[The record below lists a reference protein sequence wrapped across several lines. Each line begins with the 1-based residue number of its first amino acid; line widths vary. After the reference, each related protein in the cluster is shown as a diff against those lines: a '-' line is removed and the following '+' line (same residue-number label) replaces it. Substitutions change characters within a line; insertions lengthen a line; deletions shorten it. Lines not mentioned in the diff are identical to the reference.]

1 MSEAETPPR
10 FGWMRVALLGG
21 ALLILVLGG
30 AVIARLLSPRQQ
42 ALHRQSAGSSQ
53 GRAIV
58 QIIRQQPGLP
68 DVADLVDR
76 FCPSVAIIVAR
87 DSNPAAYREGAAQ
100 DRASAYSSDGWLVT
114 SAAGLPPMPID
125 AIFGNG
131 RRVAL
136 SDLRTDPVSGLA
148 IIKADAAAVPLPF
161 SDQAFPR
168 VGQFGL
174 ALATPTGTGCS
185 ADASMI
191 GSDFVAD
198 GGNGVAYVRMQPA
211 PDDWAP
217 GTPLFGADGRVLGI
231 GTDGPPGALI
241 PAPIASVIIDEL
253 IRNSL
258 SASTNFGF
266 RTIDY
271 AAPFS
276 ARLGDVRSG
285 AGVALVQ
292 AGSSAGKAGLQ
303 AGDIITSI
311 DGRPVSGASELS
323 RLLDA
328 ETGTAKLTVQRGSE
342 QIQLT
347 IKKTNS

>member
-1 MSEAETPPR
+1 
-10 FGWMRVALLGG
+10 MRVALLGG

-174 ALATPTGTGCS
+174 AHAT
-185 ADASMI
+185 
-191 GSDFVAD
+191 
-198 GGNGVAYVRMQPA
+198 
-211 PDDWAP
+211 
-217 GTPLFGADGRVLGI
+217 
-231 GTDGPPGALI
+231 
-241 PAPIASVIIDEL
+241 
-253 IRNSL
+253 
-258 SASTNFGF
+258 
-266 RTIDY
+266 
-271 AAPFS
+271 
-276 ARLGDVRSG
+276 G
-285 AGVALVQ
+285 AG
-292 AGSSAGKAGLQ
+292 
-303 AGDIITSI
+303 
-311 DGRPVSGASELS
+311 
-323 RLLDA
+323 
-328 ETGTAKLTVQRGSE
+328 
-342 QIQLT
+342 
-347 IKKTNS
+347 